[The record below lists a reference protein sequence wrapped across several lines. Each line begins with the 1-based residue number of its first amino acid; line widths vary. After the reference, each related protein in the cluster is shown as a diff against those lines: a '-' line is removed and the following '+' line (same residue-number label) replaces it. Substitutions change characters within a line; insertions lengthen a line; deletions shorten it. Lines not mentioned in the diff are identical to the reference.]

1 MSIVLKIF
9 LTFFTDLSFYTKH
22 TFHFIYVNQVIH
34 IVILVDNVDNFV
46 YNLIISGFADFC
58 HVENFLES
66 FSLIHHD
73 STGFVHFARI
83 VFFNPIMPAIARSQA
98 DILKTVCLLTSSS
111 FFVKVKALKQR
122 VDFSVPTFFCHTI
135 CPIQKGQ
142 VVWLL
147 LCKKARSVS
156 HT

>member
-73 STGFVHFARI
+73 STGFVHYCQNGIFQPHYAR
-83 VFFNPIMPAIARSQA
+83 N
-98 DILKTVCLLTSSS
+98 
-111 FFVKVKALKQR
+111 
-122 VDFSVPTFFCHTI
+122 
-135 CPIQKGQ
+135 CPQSG
-142 VVWLL
+142 
-147 LCKKARSVS
+147 RYS
-156 HT
+156 

>member
-66 FSLIHHD
+66 FS
-73 STGFVHFARI
+73 GFVHIARM
-83 VFFNPIMPAIARSQA
+83 VFFSPIMPAIARSQA
-98 DILKTVCLLTSSS
+98 DILKPY
-111 FFVKVKALKQR
+111 AY
-122 VDFSVPTFFCHTI
+122 
-135 CPIQKGQ
+135 
-142 VVWLL
+142 
-147 LCKKARSVS
+147 
-156 HT
+156 

>member
-73 STGFVHFARI
+73 STGFVH
-83 VFFNPIMPAIARSQA
+83 IARTTYSGL
-98 DILKTVCLLTSSS
+98 ILPVSARTCLTLPILSDVYIKPFFLQLFMMFLLRAVLTS
-111 FFVKVKALKQR
+111 FL
-122 VDFSVPTFFCHTI
+122 FFC
-135 CPIQKGQ
+135 
-142 VVWLL
+142 
-147 LCKKARSVS
+147 
-156 HT
+156 